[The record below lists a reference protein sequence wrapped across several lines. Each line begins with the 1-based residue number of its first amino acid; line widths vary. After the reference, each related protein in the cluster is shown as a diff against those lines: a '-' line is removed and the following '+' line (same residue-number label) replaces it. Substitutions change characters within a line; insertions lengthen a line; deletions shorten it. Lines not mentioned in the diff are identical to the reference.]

1 MTEKTK
7 QALLKLLQQAH
18 AAVLDPS
25 SLTLAK
31 AAKLLDRAMAKLEA
45 EKN

>member
-7 QALLKLLQQAH
+7 QSILKLLQQAH

-25 SLTLAK
+25 PRTPDK
-31 AAKLLDRAMAKLEA
+31 AAKLLDKAMAKVAKVE
-45 EKN
+45 

>member
-18 AAVLDPS
+18 AAMLDPS
-25 SLTLAK
+25 PRTPDK
-31 AAKLLDRAMAKLEA
+31 AAKLLDRAMAKLAKA
-45 EKN
+45 E